1 MESIIFKVGDL
12 VELRPDWER
21 PATAPRL
28 RPNARL
34 AKRLAK
40 MKWPARIVNVGNR
53 DLITLEGLGSFIN
66 SHRLRLVTETT
77 LAQLADTHKAEQ
89 DNLLTKIRM
98 ELGIDPVPADGARIG
113 DDIPCPKCN
122 PEGK

>member
-53 DLITLEGLGSFIN
+53 DLITLEGLGSCIN

-89 DNLLTKIRM
+89 DNL
-98 ELGIDPVPADGARIG
+98 
-113 DDIPCPKCN
+113 
-122 PEGK
+122 